1 MQCPLRFCGCHR
13 AAIISLVLTVDG
25 QRLEAT
31 MRILK
36 AIVGLTILLVA
47 AGCAYYGP
55 RPYYYEHPRYYRY

>member
-1 MQCPLRFCGCHR
+1 LFEGCPRV
-13 AAIISLVLTVDG
+13 AIISLVLTIDE

-31 MRILK
+31 MRIFK

-55 RPYYYEHPRYYRY
+55 RPYYYDHPRYYRY